1 MPSNTTAVLAL
12 NGLQITRID
21 AEILFLA
28 LAEEWRE
35 LVASTHVPTLFLSH
49 QWFDAAWQWAK
60 RDSEFWLITV
70 RQNDRLIGLC
80 PLVRR
85 HTQYRGLAL
94 RKLEFLTVPDTQL
107 CDVIVAP
114 ALAEPV
120 SQAIARFLAEQK
132 HEWDMIE
139 LRLLP
144 VDSVAAR
151 YIAPALKQAGIRSL
165 LEASGENPWIDLSQ
179 GWDTFYAARSRSL
192 KKKNNLIANRLRKAG
207 QIEIEWMRPSRNDQ
221 MNYAAA
227 LQTVIDISAKS
238 WKQDTGNSLDQPGPN
253 AFIQR
258 LSQRAAEQG
267 WLSVWL
273 LRLDGKPL
281 AMEYQLA
288 DEAHVYALR
297 ADFDSA
303 CPQELS
309 PGSYL
314 NMQLLERHF
323 QTGLTQYCMGPGD
336 NPYKYRWADRAH
348 ALHRLAGYSPTLK
361 GRLFALLE
369 LDVKPH
375 LRRWLKPHKDQ
386 QPSVSKEE
394 NE

>member
-1 MPSNTTAVLAL
+1 MLTNTTAASTIHSLHVA
-12 NGLQITRID
+12 RID
-21 AEILFLA
+21 AEAPFLA

-35 LVASTHVPTLFLSH
+35 LAASAYAPTLFLSH

-60 RDSEFWLITV
+60 HDSELWLIAV
-70 RQNDRLIGLC
+70 RQNGALVGLC
-80 PLVRR
+80 PLLRR
-85 HTQYRGLAL
+85 HTQYRGLTM

-120 SQAIARFLAEQK
+120 SQAIACFLAEQK

-144 VDSVAAR
+144 DNSIAAR
-151 YIAPALKQAGIRSL
+151 HFAPALKQAGIRTL
-165 LEASGENPWIDLSQ
+165 LETLGENPWIDLSQ
-179 GWDTFYAARSRSL
+179 GWETFYASRSRSL

-207 QIEIEWMRPSRNDQ
+207 QIEIDWVRPQRGSATD
-221 MNYAAA
+221 YAAA

-267 WLSVWL
+267 WLSIWL
-273 LRLDGKPL
+273 LRLDDKPL

-288 DEAHVYALR
+288 DEKHVYALR

-314 NMQLLERHF
+314 NMHLLERHF
-323 QTGLTQYCMGPGD
+323 QSGQTQYCMGPGD

-361 GRLFALLE
+361 GRLLALLE
-369 LDVKPH
+369 LDIKPT
-375 LRRWLKPHKDQ
+375 LQRWLKPRKDQ
-386 QPSVSKEE
+386 QPSASKEE

>member
-1 MPSNTTAVLAL
+1 MLSNIPTAPAILHVA
-12 NGLQITRID
+12 RID
-21 AEILFLA
+21 TDAQFLA
-28 LAEEWRE
+28 LAEEWQ
-35 LVASTHVPTLFLSH
+35 LLAASTNAPTLFLSH
-49 QWFDAAWQWAK
+49 PWFDAAWQWAK
-60 RDSEFWLITV
+60 RDSELWLITV
-70 RQNDRLIGLC
+70 RQNGVLVGLC

-85 HTQYRGLAL
+85 QAKYRGIVM

-114 ALAEPV
+114 ALADPV

-132 HEWDMIE
+132 HAWDMLE

-144 VDSVAAR
+144 VNSVVAHHL
-151 YIAPALKQAGIRSL
+151 APALKQAGIRSL

-179 GWDTFYAARSRSL
+179 GWEAFYASRSRSL

-207 QIEIEWMRPSRNDQ
+207 QIEIDWVRPEQGSASD
-221 MNYAAA
+221 YAAA
-227 LQTVIDISAKS
+227 LQTAIDISAKS

-267 WLSVWL
+267 WLSIWL
-273 LRLDGKPL
+273 LKLDGKPL

-288 DEAHVYALR
+288 DEKHVYALR

-303 CPQELS
+303 CPQDLS

-314 NMQLLERHF
+314 NMHLLERHF
-323 QTGLTQYCMGPGD
+323 QSGHTQYCMGPGD

-361 GRLFALLE
+361 GRWLALLE
-369 LDVKPH
+369 LDIKPT
-375 LRRWLKPHKDQ
+375 LKRWLKPPKDQ
-386 QPSVSKEE
+386 QPSALKEE
-394 NE
+394 HE